1 MSTTFAIVSQNEE
14 GEFERIDIAHR
25 SSIGNGLVKIKWFDI
40 SIKDLVVVQSM
51 LKNNNL
57 KLSDLHVQAMDNTA
71 QGVKTIGDL
80 IILDDYGTLSSN
92 FAPLH
97 LIEKEIKAESKYF
110 DVEAINND
118 VISNTKRI
126 EAVETLF
133 NNINE
138 INYINDL
145 DIDNCVDDVI
155 RLVNKYHFLVDDNGV
170 GTDNKFF
177 SDDVKNIIIKYINNK
192 TKGDKNETK

>member
-25 SSIGNGLVKIKWFDI
+25 SGIGNGLVKIKWFDI

-92 FAPLH
+92 FTPLH
-97 LIEKEIKAESKYF
+97 LIEEEIKAEESVVNSIHKEIKA
-110 DVEAINND
+110 
-118 VISNTKRI
+118 NTKRI
-126 EAVETLF
+126 KAVETLF